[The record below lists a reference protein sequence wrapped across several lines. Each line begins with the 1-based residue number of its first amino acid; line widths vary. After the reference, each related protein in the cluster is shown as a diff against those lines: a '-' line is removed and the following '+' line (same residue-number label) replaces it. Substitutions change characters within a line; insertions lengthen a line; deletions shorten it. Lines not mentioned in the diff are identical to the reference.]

1 MEVMIDLLESL
12 IEEALKLGASY
23 ADVRFQEVASSAI
36 TVENSLLK
44 NYGKSSLS
52 GLGVRVLVDNAL
64 GVASSTILEPK
75 HLSEQ
80 VENAVK
86 AARTIAKRADPI
98 RLADDTPLKKSV
110 KSPYTKTSDVLSDE
124 EKISLVVDANKSAT
138 LKGITNRITRLGW
151 FVERR
156 VFRSSEGAETS
167 LETTMTGLAHSSVA
181 ASSGHMESVSDSRSR
196 CAGFEFILGRDWGRF
211 TEEVSRLSLQAVEA
225 RSPKPR
231 AYEVVADSDL
241 IGLILH
247 EAFGHASEGDLVATK
262 ESVLEG
268 RRGDRIATPQVTL
281 VDEGVVEGGYYLP
294 FDDEGVEKGRQVIV
308 EDGVLKSFLHSRE
321 TAFKLGIPSSGN
333 ARAQGFG
340 SKPIVR
346 QTNLFMARGDH
357 SREEIVEDIEDGLY
371 ICGTGARGGQVNVA
385 LGTFT
390 FRVGPSYTI
399 TKGEVG
405 EMVRGVSISGTILET
420 LQNVVAVG
428 EDFAIR
434 TSLFGGCGKDGQRV
448 RVGYGGPPVR
458 IKSMMVGGGG

>member
-1 MEVMIDLLESL
+1 MIDLLDSL

-23 ADVRFQEVASSAI
+23 ADIRFQEVESSVI
-36 TVENSLLK
+36 TVENNLLK
-44 NYGKSSLS
+44 NYGKSARS
-52 GLGVRVLVDNAL
+52 GLGVRVLVNKAL
-64 GVASSTILEPK
+64 GVTSSTILEPK

-86 AARTIAKRADPI
+86 AARSIAKKANPVY
-98 RLADDTPLKKSV
+98 LADTKPLRKSV
-110 KSPYTKTSDVLSDE
+110 RSTYTKKPDSLSEE
-124 EKISLVVDANKSAT
+124 EKISLVVDANKSST
-138 LKGITNRITRLGW
+138 LKGITNRITHLGW

-156 VFRSSEGAETS
+156 VYRSSEGAEAS
-167 LETTMTGLAHSSVA
+167 LETMMTGLAHSSVA
-181 ASSGHMESVSDSRSR
+181 AASSGQMESVSNSRSR
-196 CAGFEFILGRDWGRF
+196 CAGFEFILEEDWSRF
-211 TEEVSRLSLQAVEA
+211 TEEVSQLSLQAVKA

-268 RRGDRIATPQVTL
+268 RRGDRIASPQVTL

-294 FDDEGVEKGRQVIV
+294 FDDEGVVKGRHVIV
-308 EDGVLKSFLHSRE
+308 KEGVLKNFLHSRE
-321 TAFKLGIPSSGN
+321 TAYKLGVPSSGN

-346 QTNLFMARGDH
+346 QTNLFMEQGDQ
-357 SREEIVEDIEDGLY
+357 SREELLEDIEDGLY

-420 LQNVVAVG
+420 LQSVVAVG

-434 TSLFGGCGKDGQRV
+434 TSLFGGCGKGGQRV
-448 RVGYGGPPVR
+448 RVGHGGPHVR
-458 IKSMMVGGGG
+458 IKSMMVGGG

>member
-1 MEVMIDLLESL
+1 MIDLLASL

-23 ADVRFQEVASSAI
+23 ADVRFQEVESSVI

-44 NYGKSSLS
+44 HYGKSTLS
-52 GLGVRVLVDNAL
+52 GLGARVIVNNAL
-64 GVASSTILEPK
+64 GVTSSTILEPK
-75 HLSEQ
+75 HLREQ
-80 VENAVK
+80 VRNAVK
-86 AARTIAKRADPI
+86 ATRIIAKRTDPVC
-98 RLADDTPLKKSV
+98 LADAMPDRKSV
-110 KSPYTKTSDVLSDE
+110 RSTVTKKPDGLSDE

-156 VFRSSEGAETS
+156 VFRSSEGAEVS

-181 ASSGHMESVSDSRSR
+181 AASSGQMESVSDSRSK
-196 CAGFEFILGRDWGRF
+196 CAGFEFILERDWGRF
-211 TEEVSRLSLQAVEA
+211 CEEVSRLSLQAVEA

-231 AYEVVADSDL
+231 VYEVVADSDL

-268 RRGDRIATPQVTL
+268 RRGDRIASPQVTL

-308 EDGVLKSFLHSRE
+308 EKGVLKSFLHSRE
-321 TAFKLGIPSSGN
+321 TAFKLGGPSSGN

-346 QTNLFMARGDH
+346 QTNLFMEGGDQ
-357 SREEIVEDIEDGLY
+357 SRDELVEDIEDGLY

-420 LQNVVAVG
+420 LRSVVAVG
-428 EDFAIR
+428 EDFSIR

-448 RVGYGGPPVR
+448 RVGYGGPHVR

>member
-1 MEVMIDLLESL
+1 MEDMIDLLESL
-12 IEEALKLGASY
+12 IEEALKSGASY
-23 ADVRFQEVASSAI
+23 ADVRFQEVASSTI

-44 NYGKSSLS
+44 NYGKSLLS

-75 HLSEQ
+75 HLREQ

-110 KSPYTKTSDVLSDE
+110 RFPGTKTSDVLSDE
-124 EKISLVVDANKSAT
+124 EKISLVVDANKSAA

-156 VFRSSEGAETS
+156 VFRSSEGAEVS

-196 CAGFEFILGRDWGRF
+196 CAGFEFILERDWSRF

-268 RRGDRIATPQVTL
+268 RRGDRIASPQVTL

-321 TAFKLGIPSSGN
+321 TAFKLGGPSSGN

-346 QTNLFMARGDH
+346 QTNLFMEQGNH
-357 SREEIVEDIEDGLY
+357 SREELVEDIEDGLY

-405 EMVRGVSISGTILET
+405 EIVRGVSISGTILET
-420 LQNVVAVG
+420 LQSVVAVG

-448 RVGYGGPPVR
+448 RVGYGGPHVR

>member
-12 IEEALKLGASY
+12 IEKALKSGASY
-23 ADVRFQEVASSAI
+23 ADIRFQEVESSAI

-44 NYGKSSLS
+44 HYGKSSRS

-110 KSPYTKTSDVLSDE
+110 RSPCTKTSDVLSDE

-156 VFRSSEGAETS
+156 VFRSSEGVEVS
-167 LETTMTGLAHSSVA
+167 LETTMTGLAHSSIA

-196 CAGFEFILGRDWGRF
+196 CAGFEFILERDWGRF

-262 ESVLEG
+262 ESVLVG
-268 RRGDRIATPQVTL
+268 RRGDRIASSQVTL

-321 TAFKLGIPSSGN
+321 TAFKLGVPSSGN

-346 QTNLFMARGDH
+346 QTNLFMERGDH
-357 SREEIVEDIEDGLY
+357 SREELVEDIEDGLY

-420 LQNVVAVG
+420 LQSVVAVG
-428 EDFAIR
+428 EDFTIR

-448 RVGYGGPPVR
+448 RVGYGGPHVR